1 MTQVSAQQKGANL
14 GHLPTSRELERKR
27 PVSALILRSLPEL
40 IDIVDMETALAANP
54 RRKATRREMFMA
66 LSFGLLPYLGG
77 LLVIWTRQVGWL
89 ALEGALI
96 CVVSTSG
103 AYILRKSADSET
115 AKQRLIIDPMLY
127 GFEFAFTAVLIRYV
141 FLR

>member
-1 MTQVSAQQKGANL
+1 MTTVSLQ
-14 GHLPTSRELERKR
+14 SW
-27 PVSALILRSLPEL
+27 PEL
-40 IDIVDMETALAANP
+40 IDIVDMESALAANP

-66 LSFGLLPYLGG
+66 LSCGLLPYFGG

-89 ALEGALI
+89 ALAGALI

-115 AKQRLIIDPMLY
+115 AKHRLIIDPMLY
-127 GFEFAFTAVLIRYV
+127 GFEFAFTSVLIRYV